1 MRVLII
7 ATVLLLWTG
16 IGHSEER
23 GSHRDPFFSVTTLRP
38 GVQKPVLMG
47 CSRVAALREALFWEL
62 PIEAT
67 YAEAQAIAHVIFNR
81 VQSED
86 YPNTICEVVYQGA
99 KPGKIDGCQFSFACD
114 GADEHPLTLCRLHPK
129 DTTARGGPRYCIW
142 RWVKYWAI
150 ATSLLYDKAQD
161 PTCGAT
167 HYFAAWMK
175 KKKLPYWYK
184 DLERASIVQ
193 IGSHVFA
200 RSRKVGLDVPRC
212 GTSNTL
218 LASISQRVEAI
229 KPLPPEPGS
238 IESYW
243 PPARMK

>member
-1 MRVLII
+1 MALF
-7 ATVLLLWTG
+7 WY
-16 IGHSEER
+16 
-23 GSHRDPFFSVTTLRP
+23 PTTLRAEEKKSYLNFFSYVSRSEP
-38 GVQKPVLMG
+38 MMRTNVLKR
-47 CSRVAALREALFWEL
+47 CSEVVSLQAALFWEL
-62 PIEAT
+62 PLDAT
-67 YAEAQAIAHVIFNR
+67 YAEAQAIARVIFNR
-81 VQSED
+81 VQSKD

-99 KPGKIDGCQFSFACD
+99 SPGKINGCQFSFACD
-114 GADEHPLTLCRLHPK
+114 GADEHPLTLCKLHPK

-167 HYFAAWMK
+167 HYFAAWME
-175 KKKLPYWYK
+175 KKKLPYWYR
-184 DLERASIVQ
+184 DLERASIVR

-212 GTSNTL
+212 GTSKTL
-218 LASISQRVEAI
+218 LASLSQSVEAI
-229 KPLPPEPGS
+229 KPLPPEQGS

-243 PPARMK
+243 PPARQK